1 MNESGATELAGLNVE
16 AQPFLKSILDGVAQP
31 VWVVDH
37 DGLIRF
43 ANPAALAALGYDYLS
58 ELEGKSSHETIHH
71 QRPDGSHYPIEECP
85 LLLPLKTGQTTHS
98 EEDCFFRRDGT
109 SFAVSY
115 WSAPVEMPKGRGA
128 VVAFTDIE
136 ERRQAEQMLR
146 ERDAVLASIEQPVY
160 VGNDEGVIQYANPAA
175 VRALGYD
182 DASELIGKHGHWL
195 VHYKRPDGSH
205 YPIEDCPLTRLRE
218 LGGTL
223 RVDEDWWVRK
233 DGSMISIAYSAVPIQ
248 TPHGFGIAIAFT
260 DITEPRR
267 VEQVLRER
275 DVILTTVDQPVY
287 LSEGGVFKYVNPAAV
302 KALGYDDAAELIGKE
317 GHWLIHHKRPDGSH
331 YPIEECPLQQSRLM
345 GETIHDAED
354 WWVRKDGSMIPIS
367 YSATPTETESGTGTI
382 VAFRDISE
390 RKRAEEALRSS
401 EEHLREIVKGAHE
414 AFVSMDSTG
423 RIRAW
428 NPEAEETF
436 GWIESEVMG
445 RVLADTIIPPRYRE
459 EHRAGLERFLA
470 TGEGR
475 LLDRRIEIEA
485 FHRDGHEF
493 PVELTISAVPVG
505 DGYVFNAFLHNISER
520 RTAELNAREREV
532 AEART
537 AEVHAA
543 QLRIIEAAD
552 AARRQVARDLHDG
565 AQQHFVNVAI
575 NLQRA
580 QQKWTPE
587 PDRARELLDAA
598 TQQAKDGIDELREL
612 AAGIH
617 PALLT
622 TRGLLA
628 AVEALADRIP
638 IAVEPLEIPEQRFP
652 PAIEATVYFLVCEAL
667 TNVVKHAAATR
678 AGVRIAAAGQLT
690 VEVADNGV
698 GGVEAHAGGQGLA
711 GMADRVAALDGTFT
725 IRSETSVGT
734 TLSAEIPLPESD
746 VSP

>member
-1 MNESGATELAGLNVE
+1 MKESSATEPATWNVE
-16 AQPFLKSILDGVAQP
+16 AQPFLKSILDAVAQP

-37 DGLIRF
+37 DGFIRF
-43 ANPAALAALGYDYLS
+43 ANPAALAALGYDDLS
-58 ELEGKSSHETIHH
+58 ELEGKPSHEMIHY
-71 QRPDGSHYPIEECP
+71 QYPDGSHFPVEKCP
-85 LLLPLKTGQTTHS
+85 LLLPLKAGQTIHS
-98 EEDCFFRRDGT
+98 DEDWFFRRDGT

-115 WSAPVEMPKGRGA
+115 WSAPIETPQGRGA

-136 ERRQAEQMLR
+136 ERRQIEQVLR

-160 VGNDEGVIQYANPAA
+160 VGDDEGVIQYANPAA
-175 VRALGYD
+175 VRALGYED
-182 DASELIGKHGHWL
+182 VSELIGKEGHWL

-205 YPIEDCPLTRLRE
+205 FPIEECPLSGVRVIGE
-218 LGGTL
+218 TL

-233 DGSMISIAYSAVPIQ
+233 DGSMIQIAYSAVPIQ
-248 TPHGFGIAIAFT
+248 TPNGFGIAIAFT
-260 DITEPRR
+260 DVTEPRR

-275 DVILTTVDQPVY
+275 DVILTTFDQPVY
-287 LSEGGVFKYVNPAAV
+287 LSEGGVFKYVNPAGV
-302 KALGYDDAAELIGKE
+302 RTLGYEDAAELEGQM
-317 GHWLIHHKRPDGSH
+317 GHWLVHYKHPDGSH
-331 YPIEECPLQQSRLM
+331 YPIEECPLQKARLT

-367 YSATPTETESGTGTI
+367 YSATPTETESGAGTI

-401 EEHLREIVKGAHE
+401 EEQLREILKGAHE

-423 RIRAW
+423 LIRAW
-428 NPEAEETF
+428 NPEAEVTF
-436 GWIESEVMG
+436 GWTESEAIG

-470 TGEGR
+470 TGQYR
-475 LLDRRIEIEA
+475 LLNRRIEIEA

-493 PVELTISAVPVG
+493 PVELTISAVQVG
-505 DGYVFNAFLHNISER
+505 DGYEFNAFLHDISGR
-520 RTAELNAREREV
+520 RSAELNAREREV
-532 AEART
+532 AEARA
-537 AEVHAA
+537 AEARAA
-543 QLRIIEAAD
+543 QRRIIEAAD

-565 AQQHFVNVAI
+565 AQQQFVNVAI

-587 PDRARELLDAA
+587 PDAARELLETA
-598 TQQAKDGIDELREL
+598 TQQARDGIDELREL

-617 PALLT
+617 PSLLT

-638 IAVEPLEIPEQRFP
+638 ILVEPLEIPEQRFP
-652 PAIEATVYFLVCEAL
+652 PAIEASVYFLVCEAL
-667 TNVVKHAAATR
+667 TNVVKHARATR

-690 VEVADNGV
+690 VEVRDDGV
-698 GGVEAHAGGQGLA
+698 GGVEAHAPGQGLA
-711 GMADRVAALDGTFT
+711 GMADRMEALDGTFT
-725 IRSETSVGT
+725 IRSEASAGT
-734 TLSAEIPLPESD
+734 TLRAEIPLPESD
-746 VSP
+746 LSP